1 MRSQSEMM
9 ELILSKAKD
18 ERILLITQEGSRNTD
33 EADVFSDY
41 DITYFVEDV
50 NDFDDTFIRD
60 FGDIMILQKPEAM
73 PCLKHA
79 RTYLMMF
86 QDGNR
91 IDLKIAP
98 LSDLQEYLREE
109 NVHVIIDKRNLCTKK
124 DYLNHTYEIEI
135 LSHSKAL
142 ACINEF
148 YWIALYV
155 LKGILRHDLLYANYY
170 FTHICMEEC
179 LKMMSFD
186 IQLHHHE
193 KIKLGKCYKKI
204 FEYIDEHD
212 HELMEKWFHTA
223 SNLEMSEALLS
234 CMYLF
239 KSYAKDAFSRSGWTM
254 PKEVDRVERYISKKL
269 SKK

>member
-124 DYLNHTYEIEI
+124 DYLNHTYEI
-135 LSHSKAL
+135 
-142 ACINEF
+142 
-148 YWIALYV
+148 
-155 LKGILRHDLLYANYY
+155 
-170 FTHICMEEC
+170 
-179 LKMMSFD
+179 
-186 IQLHHHE
+186 
-193 KIKLGKCYKKI
+193 
-204 FEYIDEHD
+204 
-212 HELMEKWFHTA
+212 
-223 SNLEMSEALLS
+223 
-234 CMYLF
+234 
-239 KSYAKDAFSRSGWTM
+239 
-254 PKEVDRVERYISKKL
+254 
-269 SKK
+269 